1 MSNIFYECLIY
12 YLIAVGLITL
22 IICAFVSHRDKKL
35 KHIMAVYGDIHPG
48 MTKAEILK
56 IINDNGYRV
65 SEYRN
70 GTYTLS
76 WRYIIPGYSIG
87 SHGSYSHYRGETITV
102 KLLFSSDDI
111 LLEKKM

>member
-1 MSNIFYECLIY
+1 MSNIFYECLIG
-12 YLIAVGLITL
+12 YLIVVGLITVV
-22 IICAFVSHRDKKL
+22 ICFFVSHRDKKL

>member
-1 MSNIFYECLIY
+1 MSNIFYECLIG
-12 YLIAVGLITL
+12 YLIAVGLIAL
-22 IICAFVSHRDKKL
+22 IICAFVSHREKKL
-35 KHIMAVYGDIHPG
+35 KHIMAVYSDIHPD

-56 IINDNGYRV
+56 IINDDDYRI
-65 SEYRN
+65 SEYRD

-87 SHGSYSHYRGETITV
+87 SHGSYSHYRGETVTV

>member
-1 MSNIFYECLIY
+1 MSNVFYECLIY
-12 YLIAVGLITL
+12 YFISMGLIAL
-22 IICAFVSHRDKKL
+22 IIWAFVSHREKKL

-56 IINDNGYRV
+56 IINDDGYRV
-65 SEYRN
+65 SEYRD
-70 GTYTLS
+70 GTYSLS